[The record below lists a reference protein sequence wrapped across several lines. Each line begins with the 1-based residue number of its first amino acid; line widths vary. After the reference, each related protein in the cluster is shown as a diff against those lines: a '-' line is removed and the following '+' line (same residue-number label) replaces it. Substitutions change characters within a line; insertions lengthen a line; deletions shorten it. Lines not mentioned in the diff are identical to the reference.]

1 MDHLSTDVCSRMLQY
16 VARKPYF
23 YANTSSSRSMLGLVL
38 GEEFADA
45 AAKDVVHDH
54 ARMAT
59 SSPAAVALSA
69 RLRPIMIDATAN
81 VPDVPI
87 V

>member
-1 MDHLSTDVCSRMLQY
+1 MLQY
-16 VARKPYF
+16 AAHKPYS
-23 YANTSSSRSMLGLVL
+23 YANTFSSRSMLCLVL
-38 GEEFADA
+38 REEFADA
-45 AAKDVVHDH
+45 ATKDVVHDH
-54 ARMAT
+54 ARNGA
-59 SSPAAVALSA
+59 SNPAAVALSA